1 MPTAAS
7 PLLAIIAVDP
17 LTAILSLATCLAVGA
32 AIGLAFASRYRQQY
46 HAAARELASL
56 RGQNFHDAIPTVG
69 IPRGTAGSMPA
80 PASSAASAATSSGPV
95 AGAPSSIATTA
106 ANSPA
111 LERERNTLRQER
123 DELLARNRELK
134 RQLDAEF
141 EKAVAH
147 RENLRTIE
155 QLRHEQEQLRQQ
167 IQHKLTQLTQLGDE
181 RQASERKLAQSL
193 EHVDQLRLF
202 LGQHE
207 ARIASL
213 ERERDAFRTRAEIC
227 EQQRR

>member
-17 LTAILSLATCLAVGA
+17 WTAILSLATCLAVGA

-56 RGQNFHDAIPTVG
+56 RGQNFHDTIPTVG
-69 IPRGTAGSMPA
+69 IPRVTAGSTPA
-80 PASSAASAATSSGPV
+80 PASAATSSGPA

-106 ANSPA
+106 ANSPT

>member
-1 MPTAAS
+1 M
-7 PLLAIIAVDP
+7 
-17 LTAILSLATCLAVGA
+17 
-32 AIGLAFASRYRQQY
+32 
-46 HAAARELASL
+46 
-56 RGQNFHDAIPTVG
+56 
-69 IPRGTAGSMPA
+69 
-80 PASSAASAATSSGPV
+80 
-95 AGAPSSIATTA
+95 
-106 ANSPA
+106 
-111 LERERNTLRQER
+111 
-123 DELLARNRELK
+123 ARNRELK

>member
-56 RGQNFHDAIPTVG
+56 RGQNFHDTIPTVG
-69 IPRGTAGSMPA
+69 IPRATAGSTPA
-80 PASSAASAATSSGPV
+80 PASAATSSGPA

-106 ANSPA
+106 ANSPT

-181 RQASERKLAQSL
+181 HQASERKLAQSL